1 MTKNGDNP
9 PFPVYSQSDHDFCSL
24 IFIVSLWNTLFTK
37 GIYVFHRSEH
47 ASPRWKR
54 DDGVGVTE
62 AGEVER
68 KEWKTERSCNCL
80 FERIYN
86 IEVHTAYPKLPSS
99 NILSTQLPLPL
110 PLFFTFHSP
119 AVSHHPFPSAPPSLS
134 FPFLPP
140 LPFFLPDL
148 VYLYIVQKC
157 ISLDSR

>member
-80 FERIYN
+80 FERIYT

-99 NILSTQLPLPL
+99 NIPSTQLPLL
-110 PLFFTFHSP
+110 FHSSLLSTLQRFP
-119 AVSHHPFPSAPPSLS
+119 TILFLPHLLPFPSLS
-134 FPFLPP
+134 FPLFPS
-140 LPFFLPDL
+140 F
-148 VYLYIVQKC
+148 
-157 ISLDSR
+157 SRI